1 MITQPAVS
9 IRCSQFHCC
18 ASCRQLPPLLCSVP
32 VNVTHILGSKSHGVF
47 FSVTIVPHCPLYM
60 APSSLS
66 LCLLDH
72 SLSFSVT
79 LFRLFLCRG
88 GLWQLCPITG
98 LRRRSAH
105 FPQTPNYHPGAQ
117 GLLLYAASLTEA
129 FGSLASW
136 NVISLNL
143 CPLKL
148 WRSWSILC
156 HWGASGYLLR
166 HIEHLAYN
174 KDIFQ
179 MFTFEKHQVS
189 VG

>member
-32 VNVTHILGSKSHGVF
+32 VNVTHILGSKSHCFF

-72 SLSFSVT
+72 FLSFSVT
-79 LFRLFLCRG
+79 LFRLFYAEEACGSSAPSLGWG
-88 GLWQLCPITG
+88 GGALTSRKLQITIQG
-98 LRRRSAH
+98 LRVYYCMQPCLQR
-105 FPQTPNYHPGAQ
+105 P
-117 GLLLYAASLTEA
+117 
-129 FGSLASW
+129 LASW

-156 HWGASGYLLR
+156 HWEASGYLLR

-189 VG
+189 IG